1 MQNYRITIDLS
12 DIYKDLIPYSIHLI
26 GYTLPFSLIFIEAN
40 DYDDACFMVVDR
52 IIKQI
57 LSKSKSISNRILCRK
72 VKRLIRIDKVENL

>member
-1 MQNYRITIDLS
+1 MQNYRLSIDLS
-12 DIYKDLIPYSIHLI
+12 DVYKELVPYSIHLI

-52 IIKQI
+52 IIKHI

-72 VKRLIRIDKVENL
+72 VKKLIRIDKVEKL